1 MKFKDLP
8 IQKKL
13 LRFIFFISGMV
24 LLVTCITF
32 FVYELYT
39 FRQTTLEKLSTIGKI
54 VSTNSTAALA
64 FDSKGDAIEILSALK
79 SEPHVVGACLYDKKG
94 KLFAHYP
101 LNVDPKT
108 FPLKP
113 RSEEGYNFTSSFL
126 EGFQLVMQDKEQ
138 LGTLYLKSD
147 LSAMHERL
155 RLYGI
160 IVTLVIAL
168 SSILSYLLSKILQK
182 SISKPILDL
191 AATAKIISDKADYSV
206 RAVKIGADELGSL
219 TDAFNNMLIQIQDQ
233 NQTLSEFNQNLEDKI
248 TRRTMEIETVNKELK
263 EKEKEQVQLLT
274 ELKNT
279 SLQIEQ
285 KNELLEGIAE
295 VNDTLRGV
303 KGISVLAQDIIN
315 KIVIALK
322 AQIGVIYLA
331 NGNDEF
337 SCVAGY
343 AFNQNNPNFSVI
355 RTGEGLVGQ
364 AILEQKCILFKEI
377 PENYF
382 KINSALGEILP
393 KNIIVLPFIYNASVE
408 AVIEIG
414 SIYEF
419 TERQINYLN
428 QVASSI
434 AIGFN
439 SSRSRARLNE
449 LLEET
454 QRQAEE
460 LEAQQEEL
468 KRSNNQLELKAKM
481 LQDSEG
487 QLKSQQEE
495 LQQTNSE
502 LKEKATLLE
511 EKNEAIEVTKKELEK
526 KAEELELSN
535 KYKSEFLS
543 TMSHELRTPLNSVL
557 VLAEILSENKEE
569 RLGPKEVEYIK
580 HIHDSGTDLLNL
592 INEILDLTKIEAGRM
607 ELETEDVSIAEIIQK
622 MKAMFDEVANT
633 KSIDFKIH
641 HDQKKQFSMIHTDG
655 QRLEQ
660 ILRNLLS
667 NAFKFTSKGGFVKL
681 EIGPASPDAKFS
693 NANLYQSEHVF
704 SFSVKDNGIGIP
716 KEKQELVFEAFKQ
729 ANSSTKRKFGGT
741 GLGLSISKELSALL
755 SGEVQLESEEGKGS
769 IFTLFLPD
777 KIMHTEQAAER
788 HPVPLDK
795 KTQIEIIPN
804 ENEKENAP
812 LPVEEI
818 DDRKNLQPDDK
829 RILIIEDDLR
839 FAKLLFDFVK
849 NRNYK
854 GIIALQGDIGLNY
867 AKRYKPDAIL
877 LDMKLPVMD
886 GNEVL
891 KRLKDDPLLKHI
903 PVMIIS
909 GYLNKSE
916 SIKLG
921 ALEFLQK
928 PIKFEDLKT
937 AFEKIEEFTSVKFKK
952 LLIIEGDKQQNF
964 SIQSLIE
971 DNEVEC
977 VNAYSEDEAYHK
989 LTSSSFD
996 CVIVDMDTQYI
1007 SGNIFL
1013 QKIRK
1018 TSKLKSIPIIVHTSS
1033 ELTEKEYLELSN
1045 LANAIVVK
1053 TADSSER
1060 LLDEATMFLH
1070 KVESGLPDEKR
1081 KTTAKLHR
1089 SDESLK
1095 GKKILLADDDMRN
1108 VFVLSNV
1115 LEGEGMIYYIAGNG
1129 QEAVDMLEAHPDIEI
1144 VLMDIMMPEMDGFEA
1159 SAMIR
1164 KNEKFRNLPIIALT
1178 AKAMKGMKEK
1188 CLAEGMS
1195 DYISKPIKV
1204 EQLLSLLR
1212 VWLFK

>member
-13 LRFIFFISGMV
+13 LRFIFLISAVV
-24 LLVTCITF
+24 LFVTCITF

-39 FRQTTLEKLSTIGKI
+39 FRQATLEKLSTIGKI

-79 SEPHVVGACLYDKKG
+79 SEPHVIGACLYDKNG
-94 KLFAHYP
+94 KLFAQYP
-101 LNVDPKT
+101 LNTDPKI
-108 FPLKP
+108 FPAKP
-113 RSEEGYNFTSSFL
+113 GSEEGYNFTRSFL

-147 LSAMHERL
+147 LGAMYERL
-155 RLYGI
+155 ELYGI
-160 IVTLVIAL
+160 IVTSVIAL
-168 SSILSYLLSKILQK
+168 SFILSYLLSKILQK

-191 AATAKIISDKADYSV
+191 AATAKIISEKADYSV
-206 RAVKIGADELGSL
+206 RAIKLGEDELGSL
-219 TDAFNNMLIQIQDQ
+219 TDAFNNMLAQIQDQ
-233 NQTLSEFNQNLEDKI
+233 NKALSEFNQNLEEKI
-248 TRRTMEIETVNKELK
+248 VKRTMEVETANKELK

-279 SLQIEQ
+279 ALQIEQ

-303 KGISVLAQDIIN
+303 KDIAVLAQDIIN

-331 NGNDEF
+331 RGNDEF
-337 SCVAGY
+337 SCIAGY
-343 AFNQNNPNFSVI
+343 AFNNNDPNFSVI
-355 RTGEGLVGQ
+355 RTGEGLIGQ
-364 AILEQKCILFKEI
+364 AVLEQRCILFKEI
-377 PENYF
+377 PGNYF
-382 KINSALGEILP
+382 KINSGLGEMLP
-393 KNIIVLPFIYNASVE
+393 KNIIVLPFVYNGSVE

-419 TERQINYLN
+419 TERQVNYLN
-428 QVASSI
+428 QVADSI

-439 SSRSRARLNE
+439 SSRSRERLNE

-460 LEAQQEEL
+460 LETQQEEL
-468 KRSNNQLELKAKM
+468 KRSNNQLELKAK
-481 LQDSEG
+481 LLLDSEG

-495 LQQTNSE
+495 LQQTNEE
-502 LKEKATLLE
+502 LVEKANLLE
-511 EKNEAIEVTKKELEK
+511 EKNEAIEVTKKELER
-526 KAEELELSN
+526 KAGELELSN

-569 RLGPKEVEYIK
+569 RLGPKEVEYVK

-607 ELETEDVSIAEIIQK
+607 ELETEDVSIAEIIQR

-667 NAFKFTSKGGFVKL
+667 NAFKFTSKGGFVTL
-681 EIGPASPDAKFS
+681 EIGPPSPDTKFS
-693 NANLYQSEHVF
+693 NVDLYQSEHVF

-755 SGEVQLESEEGKGS
+755 SGEVQLKSEEGKGS
-769 IFTLFLPD
+769 TFTLFLPD
-777 KIMHTEQAAER
+777 KIMHTAVAAEK
-788 HPVPLDK
+788 HPAPADK
-795 KTQIEIIPN
+795 KIQIENIPN
-804 ENEKENAP
+804 EKGNGS
-812 LPVEEI
+812 LPAEEI
-818 DDRKNLQPDDK
+818 DDRENLQPDDK
-829 RILIIEDDLR
+829 KILIIEDDLR
-839 FAKLLFDFVK
+839 FAKLLFDFIK

-854 GIIALQGDIGLNY
+854 GIIALQGDTGLNY
-867 AKRYKPDAIL
+867 AKHYKPDAIL

-891 KRLKDDPLLKHI
+891 KRLKDDPILKHI

-952 LLIIEGDKQQNF
+952 LLIIEDDKQQNF

-971 DNEVEC
+971 DNEVVC

-996 CVIVDMDTQYI
+996 CVIVDMDTPYI

-1018 TSKLKSIPIIVHTSS
+1018 TNKLKSIPIIVHTSS
-1033 ELTEKEYLELSN
+1033 ELTEKEYVELSN

-1081 KTTAKLHR
+1081 KPLTKLHR

-1095 GKKILLADDDMRN
+1095 GRKILLTDDDMRN

-1115 LEGEGMIYYIAGNG
+1115 LENEGMIYYVAGNG
-1129 QEAVDMLEAHPDIEI
+1129 LEAIDMLEAHPDIEI

-1159 SAMIR
+1159 SAIIR

-1188 CLAEGMS
+1188 CLVEGMS
-1195 DYISKPIKV
+1195 DYISKPIKI

>member
-13 LRFIFFISGMV
+13 LRFIFLISGMV
-24 LLVTCITF
+24 LFVTCITF

-39 FRQTTLEKLSTIGKI
+39 FRQATLEKLSTIGKI

-64 FDSKGDAIEILSALK
+64 FESKGDAIEILSALK
-79 SEPHVVGACLYDKKG
+79 SEPHVIGACLYDKEG
-94 KLFAHYP
+94 KLFAQYP
-101 LNVDPKT
+101 LNADPEI

-113 RSEEGYNFTSSFL
+113 KSEEGYNFTSSFL
-126 EGFQLVMQDKEQ
+126 EGFQLVMQDKER

-147 LSAMHERL
+147 LGAMYERL

-160 IVTLVIAL
+160 IVTLVIGL
-168 SSILSYLLSKILQK
+168 SFILSYLLSKVLQK

-191 AATAKIISDKADYSV
+191 AAIARIISDKADYSV
-206 RAVKIGADELGSL
+206 RAIKLGGDELGSL
-219 TDAFNNMLIQIQDQ
+219 TDAFNNMLVQIQDQ
-233 NQTLSEFNQNLEDKI
+233 NQTLNEFNQNLEEKI
-248 TRRTMEIETVNKELK
+248 VKRTKEIETVNIELK

-303 KGISVLAQDIIN
+303 KEIAVLAQDIIN

-322 AQIGVIYLA
+322 AQVGIIYLA
-331 NGNDEF
+331 KGNDEF
-337 SCVAGY
+337 SCIAGY
-343 AFNQNNPNFSVI
+343 AFNNDNPDFSVV

-364 AILEQKCILFKEI
+364 AVLEKKCILFKEI

-382 KINSALGEILP
+382 KINSGLGEILP
-393 KNIIVLPFIYNASVE
+393 KNIIVLPFVYNGGVE

-428 QVASSI
+428 QVADSI

-439 SSRSRARLNE
+439 SSRSRERLNE

-468 KRSNNQLELKAKM
+468 KRSNNQLEIKAKM

-487 QLKSQQEE
+487 QLKTQQEE
-495 LQQTNSE
+495 LQQTNAE
-502 LKEKATLLE
+502 LIEKANLLE

-557 VLAEILSENKEE
+557 VLAEILSENKDEK
-569 RLGPKEVEYIK
+569 LGPKEVEYVK

-592 INEILDLTKIEAGRM
+592 INEILDLTKIEAGKM
-607 ELETEDVSIAEIIQK
+607 ELETEEVLITEIIQK
-622 MKAMFDEVANT
+622 MKAMFDEMANT
-633 KSIDFKIH
+633 KSIDFKIIY
-641 HDQKKQFSMIHTDG
+641 DEKQQFSTIHTDG

-667 NAFKFTSKGGFVKL
+667 NAFKFTSKGGFVTL
-681 EIGPASPDAKFS
+681 EIGSPLPNTKFS
-693 NANLYQSEHVF
+693 SNYLQRSEHVF

-716 KEKQELVFEAFKQ
+716 KDKQELVFEAFKQ

-755 SGEVQLESEEGKGS
+755 LGEIQLESEEGKGS
-769 IFTLFLPD
+769 TFTLFLPG
-777 KIMHTEQAAER
+777 KIANTELTAER
-788 HPVPLDK
+788 SSS
-795 KTQIEIIPN
+795 
-804 ENEKENAP
+804 ENEETQTK
-812 LPVEEI
+812 VTQSIEESKLLTEEEM
-818 DDRKNLQPDDK
+818 DDRQNLQPDDK
-829 RILIIEDDLR
+829 KILIIEDDLR

-854 GIIALQGDIGLNY
+854 GIIALQGDTGLNY
-867 AKRYKPDAIL
+867 AKRFKPDAIL

-891 KRLKDDPLLKHI
+891 KRLKDDPILKHI

-952 LLIIEGDKQQNF
+952 LLIIEDDKQQNF
-964 SIQSLIE
+964 SILSLIE
-971 DNEVEC
+971 NNEVVC
-977 VNAYSEDEAYHK
+977 TNAYSEDEAYDK
-989 LTSSSFD
+989 LTNSSFD
-996 CVIVDMDTQYI
+996 CVIVDMDTPYI

-1018 TSKLKSIPIIVHTSS
+1018 TNKLKSIPIIVHTSS
-1033 ELTEKEYLELSN
+1033 ELTEKEYTELSN
-1045 LANAIVVK
+1045 LANAIVMK
-1053 TADSSER
+1053 TPDSSER

-1095 GKKILLADDDMRN
+1095 GRKILLADDDMRN

-1115 LEGEGMIYYIAGNG
+1115 LENEGMIYYVAGNG
-1129 QEAVDMLEAHPDIEI
+1129 QEAVDMLQAHPDIEI

-1164 KNEKFRNLPIIALT
+1164 KNEKFKNLPIIALT

-1195 DYISKPIKV
+1195 DYISKPLKI